1 MNSKNWRRHLLL
13 STQEMYAADAASIAA
28 GVSGVELMEA
38 AGRAVAEQIRRR
50 YSCGQVAI
58 LCGPGNNGGD
68 GFVAARYLSEAGWP
82 VQLALL
88 GNASDLEGD
97 AQVMA
102 GRWQGDVA
110 TLSPEAIEGADLIVD
125 AIFGAGLTR
134 EVSGAARA
142 TIEAAASSGVPV
154 IAVDVPSGIHGDTGA
169 VLGCAAP
176 AELSITFL
184 PRKTGHVLMP
194 GRSNCGEVVVA
205 DIGTP
210 PHVLEALETKC
221 WENDP
226 DLWLDRYPWPRPEDH
241 KYSRGFAV
249 VVSGGSASTGA
260 ARLASRAA
268 LRIGAGLVGLIG
280 PREALP
286 IYASGVTAVTTTSF
300 EDAGGFDSY
309 ISDRR
314 RNAVLLG
321 PGNGVDRATH
331 SRVHAALS
339 RKKAC
344 VLDADALTVFQE
356 IPSDLFDA
364 IASPCILTP
373 HEGEFAR
380 IFSGEILDIAHRVER
395 VRQAAA
401 ISGAVVLLKGADTVI
416 ADPDGRAVINTNAP
430 SDLATAGAGD
440 VLAGFAVGLLAQG
453 MPPFEAACAAAWL
466 HGAAASSFGPG
477 LIAEDLEAELPCVLR
492 TIGERIGWAHPIRG

>member
-1 MNSKNWRRHLLL
+1 MRRHLLL
-13 STQEMYAADAASIAA
+13 STQEMYAVDAASIAA

-38 AGRAVAEQIRRR
+38 AGRAVAVEIRRR
-50 YSCGQVAI
+50 YSCGPVAV

-68 GFVAARYLSEAGWP
+68 GFVTARYLAEAGWP

-88 GNASDLEGD
+88 GDVSALKGD
-97 AQVMA
+97 ARVMA
-102 GRWQGDVA
+102 GRWPGEVGV
-110 TLSPEAIEGADLIVD
+110 LSPKAVEGADLVVD
-125 AIFGAGLTR
+125 AVFGAGLTR
-134 EVSGAARA
+134 DVSGAARA
-142 TIEAAASSGVPV
+142 AIEALANSGLPV
-154 IAVDVPSGIHGDTGA
+154 IAVDIPSGIHGDSGA

-176 AELSITFL
+176 AQLSVTFL
-184 PRKTGHVLMP
+184 PRKSGHVLMP
-194 GRSNCGEVVVA
+194 GRTYCGEVVVA

-210 PHVLEALETKC
+210 SHILEALESTC

-226 DLWLDRYPWPRPEDH
+226 DLWLGQYPWPRPEDH

-260 ARLASRAA
+260 ARLAARAA
-268 LRIGAGLVGLIG
+268 LRVGAGLVGLIG

-300 EDAGGFDSY
+300 EDAGGFDTY
-309 ISDRR
+309 ISDGR

-321 PGNGVDRATH
+321 PGNGVNRATR
-331 SRVHAALS
+331 SRVLAALTL
-339 RKKAC
+339 KKSC

-356 IPSDLFDA
+356 RPHDLFDA

-373 HEGEFAR
+373 HAGEFAR
-380 IFSGEILDIAHRVER
+380 IFSAEILDLPNRVER
-395 VRQAAA
+395 VRRAAA

-430 SDLATAGAGD
+430 PDLATAGAGD
-440 VLAGFAVGLLAQG
+440 VLAGFAAGLLAQG
-453 MPPFEAACAAAWL
+453 MSPFEAACAAAWL
-466 HGAAASSFGPG
+466 HGAAATAFGPG
-477 LIAEDLEAELPCVLR
+477 LIAEDLEAELPGVLR
-492 TIGERIGWAHPIRG
+492 ALKEKLVWAR

>member
-1 MNSKNWRRHLLL
+1 MSSHNVRRHLLL
-13 STQEMYAADAASIAA
+13 STQEMYTVDAASIAA

-38 AGRAVAEQIRRR
+38 AGRAVAEEIRRR
-50 YSCGQVAI
+50 YSCGPVAV

-68 GFVAARYLSEAGWP
+68 GFVAARYLTEAGWP

-88 GNASDLEGD
+88 GDVSALKGD

-102 GRWQGDVA
+102 GRWPDEVGV
-110 TLSPEAIEGADLIVD
+110 LSPNAVDGADLVVD
-125 AIFGAGLTR
+125 AVFGAGLTR
-134 EVSGAARA
+134 ELTGAAWA
-142 TIEAAASSGVPV
+142 TIEAVANSGLPV
-154 IAVDVPSGIHGDTGA
+154 IAVDIPSGIHGDSGA

-176 AELSITFL
+176 AHLSVTFL

-194 GRSNCGEVVVA
+194 GRTYCGEVVVA

-210 PHVLEALETKC
+210 PHLLEALETTC

-226 DLWLDRYPWPRPEDH
+226 DLWLGRYPWPRPEDH
-241 KYSRGFAV
+241 KYARGFAV

-260 ARLASRAA
+260 ARLAARAA
-268 LRIGAGLVGLIG
+268 LRVGAGLVGLIG

-300 EDAGGFDSY
+300 EDAGGFDTY

-321 PGNGVDRATH
+321 PGNGVDRATR
-331 SRVHAALS
+331 SRVLAALS
-339 RKKAC
+339 LKKSC

-356 IPSDLFDA
+356 SPHDLFDA

-373 HEGEFAR
+373 HAGEFAR
-380 IFSGEILDIAHRVER
+380 IFSAEILDLPNRVER
-395 VRQAAA
+395 VRRAAA
-401 ISGAVVLLKGADTVI
+401 VSGSVVLLKGADTVI

-430 SDLATAGAGD
+430 PDLATAGAGD
-440 VLAGFAVGLLAQG
+440 VLAGFAAGLLAQG
-453 MPPFEAACAAAWL
+453 MSPFEAACAAAWL
-466 HGAAASSFGPG
+466 HGATAAAFGPG
-477 LIAEDLEAELPCVLR
+477 LIAEDLEAELPGVLR
-492 TIGERIGWAHPIRG
+492 DLKERLAWAH